1 VEQQMHSQGEQHAQ
15 CWNPC
20 KS

>member
-1 VEQQMHSQGEQHAQ
+1 MHSQGEQHAQ